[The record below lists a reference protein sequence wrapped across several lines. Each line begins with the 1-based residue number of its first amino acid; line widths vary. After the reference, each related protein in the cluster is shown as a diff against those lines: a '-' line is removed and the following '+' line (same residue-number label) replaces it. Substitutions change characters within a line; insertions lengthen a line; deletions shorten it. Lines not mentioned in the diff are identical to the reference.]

1 MVRKEQSYRLH
12 DIIGLIMKFV
22 YLVMLRYSLD
32 GSPLDEAEDYAEQV
46 RFIFADE
53 DKAQLLADELESN
66 YGKPDTEYYMKSHG
80 VAE

>member
-1 MVRKEQSYRLH
+1 
-12 DIIGLIMKFV
+12 MKFV

-32 GSPLDEAEDYAEQV
+32 GSPLEEAEDYAEQV

-66 YGKPDTEYYMKSHG
+66 YGKPDAEYYMKPHG

>member
-1 MVRKEQSYRLH
+1 MVCKEQSYRLH
-12 DIIGLIMKFV
+12 DTIGLTMKFV
-22 YLVMLRYSLD
+22 YLVMLRYTLD
-32 GSPLDEAEDYAEQV
+32 GSPLCKADDFAEQV

-66 YGKPDTEYYMKSHG
+66 YGKPDAEYYMKPHG